1 MKVKLNMD
9 AYDAWAK
16 TKAGAVTNLPNLQ
29 ESRPEIPRVERER
42 EVNDESLPHLQEASL
57 HDKANSGSEC
67 PQPLEL
73 TTWKT
78 SRNGGNGR
86 K

>member
-1 MKVKLNMD
+1 MAQILGVILGCYKS
-9 AYDAWAK
+9 
-16 TKAGAVTNLPNLQ
+16 TPLQ
-29 ESRPEIPRVERER
+29 ESRPEIPRVEKSKG
-42 EVNDESLPHLQEASL
+42 DDKSLPHLQEASL
-57 HDKANSGSEC
+57 HDKANSESEC
-67 PQPLEL
+67 SQPLEL